1 MANPQAESRAELP
14 SQSGSGSPS
23 DVAISD
29 LPADFTRFRTRRMR
43 RLMRSNRLGLAGLVL
58 VLIVLFFGL
67 FGTWIIGQNPNS
79 QSLIDRLQPFWT
91 QSHDHLHVLGT
102 DALGRDVFARLASGA
117 RASLTV
123 AAAALVLGGGIGT
136 VLGLIAGYKG
146 GWLDTVI
153 ARLIDAQLALPN
165 LVFAMIVSAVL
176 GQGFTTTVI
185 ALGVST
191 WPTYAR
197 LIRGETLRIRKR
209 EFVEAAQLVGV
220 STPRVLVSH
229 MLPNVINAAIVVAS
243 LELGRMI
250 LLESSLSFIGLGIQ
264 APNASLG
271 TMIHD
276 AQPYIYNHWLLSA
289 IPGLCIMVLV
299 LGLNLLGDWI
309 RDVLDPRS

>member
-1 MANPQAESRAELP
+1 MSSPQIEFPAELP
-14 SQSGSGSPS
+14 SQGTLGSADGQIP
-23 DVAISD
+23 DLTGGVAKP
-29 LPADFTRFRTRRMR
+29 LTRRLR
-43 RLMRSNRLGLAGLVL
+43 KVLRTNRLGVAGLAL
-58 VLIVLFFGL
+58 VLLVLLFGL
-67 FGTWIIGQNPNS
+67 FGAWLVGQNPNA
-79 QSLIDRLQPFWT
+79 QSLVNRLQPVWT
-91 QSHDHLHVLGT
+91 RSHGHLHVLGT
-102 DALGRDVFARLASGA
+102 DALGRDVLARLATGA
-117 RASLTV
+117 KASLTV
-123 AAAALVLGGGIGT
+123 AGAALVLGGGIGT

-146 GWLDTVI
+146 GWFDNVI

-176 GQGFTTTVI
+176 GQGFLTTVI

-209 EFVEAAQLVGV
+209 EFIEAAQLVGV
-220 STPRVLVSH
+220 STPRVLASH
-229 MLPNVINAAIVVAS
+229 LLPNVVNAAIVVAS

-276 AQPYIYNHWLLSA
+276 AQPYIYNHPLLSA